1 MTCKFKEV
9 RYPYRLGTRYP
20 MLNSCN
26 LEGKRQKGTSPPDHS
41 KDLVENLNWQSSMQ
55 LPKAF

>member
-20 MLNSCN
+20 TLNSCN

-41 KDLVENLNWQSSMQ
+41 KDLVENLNW
-55 LPKAF
+55 